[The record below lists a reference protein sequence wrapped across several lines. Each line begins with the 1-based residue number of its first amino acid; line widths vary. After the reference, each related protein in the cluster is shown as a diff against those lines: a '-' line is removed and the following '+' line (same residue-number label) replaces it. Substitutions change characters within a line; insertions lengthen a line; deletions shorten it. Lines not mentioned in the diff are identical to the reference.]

1 MSALYRSNKYM
12 KKLKFTRR
20 KRLSNQLDYLL
31 RYMISLSG
39 LYGYDKIKKIEINKD
54 ILKIILPTPE
64 IQEMS
69 EIKENKKIGV
79 LYGINLMP
87 TDKMKIEIKQQ
98 KTT

>member
-1 MSALYRSNKYM
+1 MSALFHSNKYM
-12 KKLKFTRR
+12 KKLKFTQR

-39 LYGYDKIKKIEINKD
+39 YDKIKEVEINKD
-54 ILKIILPTPE
+54 ILKIILPTPK

-69 EIKENKKIGV
+69 EIKENKKIGA

-87 TDKMKIEIKQQ
+87 TDKMKIEIKQ
-98 KTT
+98 

>member
-1 MSALYRSNKYM
+1 MSALFHSNKYM
-12 KKLKFTRR
+12 KKLKFTQR

-39 LYGYDKIKKIEINKD
+39 YDKIKEVEINKD

-69 EIKENKKIGV
+69 EIKENKKIGA
-79 LYGINLMP
+79 LYGINLTP
-87 TDKMKIEIKQQ
+87 TDKMKVEIKQ
-98 KTT
+98 

>member
-12 KKLKFTRR
+12 KKLKFTQR

-39 LYGYDKIKKIEINKD
+39 YDKIKEIEINKD
-54 ILKIILPTPE
+54 ILKIILPIPE

-69 EIKENKKIGV
+69 ETKENKKIGA
-79 LYGINLMP
+79 LYGINLMS
-87 TDKMKIEIKQQ
+87 TDKMKIEIKQ
-98 KTT
+98 

>member
-12 KKLKFTRR
+12 KKLKFTQR

-39 LYGYDKIKKIEINKD
+39 YDKIKEIEINKD

-69 EIKENKKIGV
+69 ETKENKKIGA
-79 LYGINLMP
+79 LYGINLMS
-87 TDKMKIEIKQQ
+87 TDKMKIEIKQ
-98 KTT
+98 

>member
-1 MSALYRSNKYM
+1 MSALYCSNKYM
-12 KKLKFTRR
+12 KKLKFTQR

-39 LYGYDKIKKIEINKD
+39 LSGYDKIKEIEINKD

-69 EIKENKKIGV
+69 EIKENKKIGA
-79 LYGINLMP
+79 LYGINLVP
-87 TDKMKIEIKQQ
+87 TDKMKIEIKQ
-98 KTT
+98 

>member
-12 KKLKFTRR
+12 KKLKFTQR

-39 LYGYDKIKKIEINKD
+39 YDKIKEIEINKN

-69 EIKENKKIGV
+69 ETKENKKIGA
-79 LYGINLMP
+79 LYGINLVP
-87 TDKMKIEIKQQ
+87 TDKMKIEIKQ
-98 KTT
+98 

>member
-1 MSALYRSNKYM
+1 M
-12 KKLKFTRR
+12 KKLKFTQR

-39 LYGYDKIKKIEINKD
+39 YDKIKEIEINKD

-69 EIKENKKIGV
+69 ETKENKKIGA
-79 LYGINLMP
+79 LYGINLMS
-87 TDKMKIEIKQQ
+87 TDKMKIEIKQ
-98 KTT
+98 

>member
-1 MSALYRSNKYM
+1 M
-12 KKLKFTRR
+12 KKLKFTQR

-39 LYGYDKIKKIEINKD
+39 YDKIKEIEINKN

-69 EIKENKKIGV
+69 ETKENKKIGA
-79 LYGINLMP
+79 LYGINLMS
-87 TDKMKIEIKQQ
+87 TDKMKIEIKQ
-98 KTT
+98 

>member
-1 MSALYRSNKYM
+1 M
-12 KKLKFTRR
+12 KKLKFTQR

-39 LYGYDKIKKIEINKD
+39 YDKIKEVEINKD
-54 ILKIILPTPE
+54 ILKIILPIPE

-69 EIKENKKIGV
+69 EIKENKKIGA

-87 TDKMKIEIKQQ
+87 TDKMKIEIKQ
-98 KTT
+98 

>member
-1 MSALYRSNKYM
+1 M
-12 KKLKFTRR
+12 KKLKFTQR

-39 LYGYDKIKKIEINKD
+39 YDKIKEIEINKD

-69 EIKENKKIGV
+69 EIKENKKIGA
-79 LYGINLMP
+79 LYGINLMS

>member
-12 KKLKFTRR
+12 KKLKFTQR

-39 LYGYDKIKKIEINKD
+39 YDKIKEIEINKD

-69 EIKENKKIGV
+69 EIKENKKIGA
-79 LYGINLMP
+79 LYGINLMS
-87 TDKMKIEIKQQ
+87 TDKMKIEIKQ
-98 KTT
+98 

>member
-1 MSALYRSNKYM
+1 M
-12 KKLKFTRR
+12 KKLKFTQR

-39 LYGYDKIKKIEINKD
+39 YDKIKEVEINKD
-54 ILKIILPTPE
+54 ILKIILPTPK

-69 EIKENKKIGV
+69 EIKENKKIGA

-87 TDKMKIEIKQQ
+87 TDKMKIEIKQ
-98 KTT
+98 

>member
-12 KKLKFTRR
+12 KKLKFTQR

-39 LYGYDKIKKIEINKD
+39 YDKIKEIEINKD

-69 EIKENKKIGV
+69 ETKENKKIGA
-79 LYGINLMP
+79 LYGINLIP
-87 TDKMKIEIKQQ
+87 TDKMKVEIKQ
-98 KTT
+98 